1 MMIWMDMFSKGA
13 FDHKSKQAVN
23 QETYVTIVPNII
35 RMEMI
40 CFGQSTLLKSCSRM
54 FESKKSPICFSC

>member
-1 MMIWMDMFSKGA
+1 MISMGMFSKGP

-23 QETYVTIVPNII
+23 QETYLTIVPNTI

-40 CFGQSTLLKSCSRM
+40 CFGQSTLLKSCSKT
-54 FESKKSPICFSC
+54 FD